1 MEELFLKQ
9 VDIYGRLIPSDET
22 LWDVLY
28 DLKTAENRLHFSAYS
43 NEALGAIQHRYNF
56 HKDVF
61 YDLRKYPSWQ
71 LIELYELNAELEC
84 IWAKQAAIVGLDI
97 YSFLQ
102 SKAVDTWFV
111 TVLGNFTNYNMT
123 AIVRSQPAVKASTL
137 SHLQKYLEYQ
147 EARDIIE
154 LFVKLVNENILI
166 NPGMKTL
173 EDDAQKLCSRM
184 AKTLDEDI
192 LEANKNDEFRN
203 RKSFGYRCPFCRNF
217 MLMKKGQYKDCRS
230 EQCSSK
236 YNTFR
241 KRINRQLSKQFDSE
255 YVAIANREKANG
267 GKPKL
272 CADCGCKRVVY
283 EPEPSLCKECL
294 CKDFAP

>member
-22 LWDVLY
+22 LWDLLY

-111 TVLGNFTNYNMT
+111 TVLGNFTNYNLT
-123 AIVRSQPAVKASTL
+123 AIVRSQPAAKASTL
-137 SHLQKYLEYQ
+137 SHLQKYLEYR

-154 LFVKLVNENILI
+154 LFVKLVDDNILI

-184 AKTLDEDI
+184 AKTLNEDI
-192 LEANKNDEFRN
+192 LEANKNNEF
-203 RKSFGYRCPFCRNF
+203 KSRETFAYTCPFCGVYK
-217 MLMKKGQYKDCRS
+217 LIKKS
-230 EQCSSK
+230 
-236 YNTFR
+236 
-241 KRINRQLSKQFDSE
+241 I
-255 YVAIANREKANG
+255 
-267 GKPKL
+267 KPKS
-272 CADCGCKRVVY
+272 CGSPQCEKDYWKAQKPPRYKRTDWVLDPDVR
-283 EPEPSLCKECL
+283 PRSCL
-294 CKDFAP
+294 GTCGSHRRGLNSERYCESCWTERLSQ